1 LKIERDNP
9 RHWVYAGAFAIT
21 LIAVVIARPFTR
33 RRGDPLLLLYGHK
46 LNGNLLALRE
56 GLGAEDD
63 LDVAYLTMD
72 PVYHRLLKGRG
83 EPSVLAFS
91 WKGLKSLCRA
101 RCIVTD
107 HGPQLMAWLP
117 TLTDIRFVDVWHG
130 IPFKGWSSQ
139 DFRTL
144 RRYDQVF
151 VTSDLLKSIYVDRF
165 GFRTSQVRV
174 TGYARTD
181 GLVRRSAPV
190 DQVKAELGM
199 TGKKVVLFAP
209 TWTHGADRSE
219 IPFGLDPSAF
229 YSDMA
234 DVARSH
240 GAVFVVRAHLN
251 TRLDVQE
258 RDSLRFVP
266 HETYPDTESLLQA
279 TDVLVCD
286 WSSIAFDFLL
296 LDRPT
301 VFLEVPSPFAH
312 GFTLDPSY
320 RFGAIASDADELVR
334 CLDRY
339 LADPERYQTDVG
351 ERPHEVEKAVYGD
364 MADGM
369 ATSRCIEALRE
380 LLFSQ

>member
-1 LKIERDNP
+1 
-9 RHWVYAGAFAIT
+9 
-21 LIAVVIARPFTR
+21 
-33 RRGDPLLLLYGHK
+33 
-46 LNGNLLALRE
+46 
-56 GLGAEDD
+56 
-63 LDVAYLTMD
+63 
-72 PVYHRLLKGRG
+72 
-83 EPSVLAFS
+83 
-91 WKGLKSLCRA
+91 
-101 RCIVTD
+101 
-107 HGPQLMAWLP
+107 
-117 TLTDIRFVDVWHG
+117 
-130 IPFKGWSSQ
+130 
-139 DFRTL
+139 
-144 RRYDQVF
+144 
-151 VTSDLLKSIYVDRF
+151 
-165 GFRTSQVRV
+165 
-174 TGYARTD
+174 
-181 GLVRRSAPV
+181 
-190 DQVKAELGM
+190 M
-199 TGKKVVLFAP
+199 TGNKVVLFAP

-219 IPFGLDPSAF
+219 IPFGLDPSVF
-229 YSDMA
+229 YSAMA

-240 GAVFVVRAHLN
+240 EAVFVVRAHLN

-320 RFGAIASDADELVR
+320 RFGAIVSNADELVR

-339 LADPERYQTDVG
+339 LADPVRYRSDVG
-351 ERPHEVEKAVYGD
+351 DRPHDVMKAVYGD